1 MRLTTLMIGRDIVVR
16 THLTAAVAHKEGRKP
31 PRKAAAGHHHG
42 GSNAQAKTGK
52 IDVGSRL
59 KALRMERNLSQRDL
73 AASSGVT
80 NGMISMIEQ
89 NKHSPSIATLN
100 RITDALGLSVGEFF
114 STGEVDSEPKIFF
127 TPEDLTRLVD
137 GKLELSVV
145 AGERRTKALQILYEV
160 YHPGGD
166 TGPEMLSHPGEE
178 GGIVISGEVEVMVGD
193 KAQIL
198 KAGDA
203 YYFES
208 NIPHRF
214 RNKGSVA
221 AVLVSACTPP
231 L

>member
-1 MRLTTLMIGRDIVVR
+1 MIGRDIVVR
-16 THLTAAVAHKEGRKP
+16 THLTAAVKQKKEGRKLL
-31 PRKAAAGHHHG
+31 RKSAPGHRSRSH
-42 GSNAQAKTGK
+42 ARTKTDK

-114 STGEVDSEPKIFF
+114 STGEAVANPKIFF
-127 TPEDLTRLVD
+127 TPQDLIKLVD
-137 GKLELSVV
+137 GKLELSAV
-145 AGERRTKALQILYEV
+145 AGERHTKALQILYEV

-166 TGPEMLSHPGEE
+166 TGPDMLSHPGEE
-178 GGIVISGEVEVMVGD
+178 GGVIISGEVEVMVGD
-193 KAQIL
+193 KTQIL
-198 KAGDA
+198 RAGDA
-203 YYFES
+203 YYFDS
-208 NIPHRF
+208 HIPHRF
-214 RNKGSVA
+214 RNTGTVP

-231 L
+231 F